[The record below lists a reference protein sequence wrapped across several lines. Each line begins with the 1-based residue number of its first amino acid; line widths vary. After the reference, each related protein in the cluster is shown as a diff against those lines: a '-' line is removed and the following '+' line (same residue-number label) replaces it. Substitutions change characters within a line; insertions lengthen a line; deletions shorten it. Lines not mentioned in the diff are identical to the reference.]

1 MCTHKCTQPRV
12 LIIRCMIR
20 SLWFNMLKAFNAVF
34 FILRLILRSKENTH
48 THKNNNNK
56 KTRTHVSQRTNFYSI
71 LISVSTVL
79 PVYTGMCTAPGSFIT
94 FLETADVWL
103 CSPGDHLKSFK
114 LPEDRCFFYS
124 PLSRKSAST
133 VKDLSSWFITSIPN
147 TFNASV
153 IQVSWGSTNRVWV
166 FDWSFYL
173 TYGLDG
179 LAKKLLLELLS
190 IS

>member
-20 SLWFNMLKAFNAVF
+20 SLWFNMLKAFKCSFLHLKAYP
-34 FILRLILRSKENTH
+34 LIKRKH
-48 THKNNNNK
+48 TQKNK
-56 KTRTHVSQRTNFYSI
+56 KNKNKNPHFSKDSNFYSI

-133 VKDLSSWFITSIPN
+133 VKDLSWFITSIPN

-179 LAKKLLLELLS
+179 LAKLLLELLS

>member
-1 MCTHKCTQPRV
+1 MGSSAGTWRLLRKKRKKQANTHVCAHTNAHNPGSLSSGV
-12 LIIRCMIR
+12 WLDLYGLIC
-20 SLWFNMLKAFNAVF
+20 LKLSNAVF

-48 THKNNNNK
+48 KNNK
-56 KTRTHVSQRTNFYSI
+56 KNKNPRFSKDSNFYSI

-124 PLSRKSAST
+124 PLSK
-133 VKDLSSWFITSIPN
+133 VQP
-147 TFNASV
+147 
-153 IQVSWGSTNRVWV
+153 Q
-166 FDWSFYL
+166 
-173 TYGLDG
+173 
-179 LAKKLLLELLS
+179 
-190 IS
+190 

>member
-1 MCTHKCTQPRV
+1 MGSSTGTWRLLRKKEKSKQIHMCTHKCTQPRV

-20 SLWFNMLKAFNAVF
+20 SLWFNMLKAFKCSFLHLKAYPSIKRKHTKTTKKNKNPRF
-34 FILRLILRSKENTH
+34 SKD
-48 THKNNNNK
+48 
-56 KTRTHVSQRTNFYSI
+56 SNFYSI

-124 PLSRKSAST
+124 PLSK
-133 VKDLSSWFITSIPN
+133 VHP
-147 TFNASV
+147 
-153 IQVSWGSTNRVWV
+153 Q
-166 FDWSFYL
+166 
-173 TYGLDG
+173 
-179 LAKKLLLELLS
+179 
-190 IS
+190 